1 MDYKLPSIFDCTI
14 AIIGLGYVGLPLAL
28 EFSNKKFCIKT
39 NKKINRKVIGFDIN
53 EKRIGELLNGYD
65 RTNEVTKELLNDIE
79 NIVFTND
86 KSLLNEADI
95 FIVTVPTPINES
107 KIPDLNPLK
116 GASKTVGEA
125 LKLRV
130 LNQNSS
136 TLKSCPIVIYEST
149 VFPGAT
155 EEVCVPIIEKE
166 SELIFNNSNREECFY
181 CGYSPERINPGDRNR
196 KLKDIVKVTS
206 GSNAEVA
213 EFINN
218 LYGSIIDAGTFP
230 AASIKVAEAA
240 KVIENTQRD
249 LNIALINELSIIC
262 HKVGIDTL
270 DVLNAAGTKWNF
282 LNFTPGLVG
291 GHCIGVDPYYLTFKS
306 EQLGYSPQIVL
317 AGRRL
322 NDSIS
327 SWIIQ
332 RLIKRM
338 ANDGLKIK
346 DSRLLLLGLSFK
358 ENCPDLRN
366 TKVIDLI
373 KELNNYGINPTIV
386 DPWVDEEEA
395 ELSYGI
401 KVIKDIPNEEFE
413 VIILAVAHNQFNK
426 YKTSHW
432 RKILKEK
439 HIIFDLKGII
449 PRELNPMRF

>member
-1 MDYKLPSIFDCTI
+1 MHCKLPSRLDCTI
-14 AIIGLGYVGLPLAL
+14 AVIGLGYVGLPLAL

-39 NKKINRKVIGFDIN
+39 KKKLNRKVIGFDIN
-53 EKRIGELLNGYD
+53 EKRIEELLKGYD
-65 RTNEVTKELLNDIE
+65 RTNEVSKNYLDNIDNLIFTK
-79 NIVFTND
+79 D
-86 KSLLNEADI
+86 KSLLIEADI
-95 FIVTVPTPINES
+95 FIITVPTPIDNA
-107 KIPDLNPLK
+107 KIPNLNPLK
-116 GASKTVGEA
+116 GASKMVGEA
-125 LKLRV
+125 LKFR
-130 LNQNSS
+130 SS
-136 TLKSCPIVIYEST
+136 NKLSKNLKSSPIVIFEST

-166 SELIFNNSNREECFY
+166 SKLIFNNANGEECFY
-181 CGYSPERINPGDRNR
+181 CGYSPERINPGDSNR
-196 KLKDIVKVTS
+196 KLKDIIKVTS
-206 GSNAEVA
+206 GSNEEVA
-213 EFINN
+213 EFIDY
-218 LYGSIIDAGTFP
+218 LYGSIIEAGTYP
-230 AASIKVAEAA
+230 AANIKVAETA

-282 LNFTPGLVG
+282 LKFTPGLVG

-338 ANDGLKIK
+338 ANEELKIK
-346 DSRLLLLGLSFK
+346 DSKLLLLGITFK

-386 DPWVDEEEA
+386 DPWVDAEEA
-395 ELSYGI
+395 KLAYGI

-413 VIILAVAHNQFNK
+413 VVVLAVAHHQFNHFETQ
-426 YKTSHW
+426 YWET
-432 RKILKEK
+432 ILKK
-439 HIIFDLKGII
+439 KYIIFDLKGIV

>member
-1 MDYKLPSIFDCTI
+1 MQYELPSIFDCTI
-14 AIIGLGYVGLPLAL
+14 AVIGLGYVGLPLAL
-28 EFSNKKFCIKT
+28 EFSNKEFCIKT
-39 NKKINRKVIGFDIN
+39 NKKLNRKVIGFDIN
-53 EKRIGELLNGYD
+53 DKRISELINCHD
-65 RTNEVTKELLNDIE
+65 RTNEVTKKSLKNNK

-86 KSLLNEADI
+86 KSFLKEADI
-95 FIVTVPTPINES
+95 FIVTVPTPINDS

-116 GASKTVGEA
+116 GASKTVGEV
-125 LKLRV
+125 LKSRA
-130 LNQNSS
+130 LNQSS
-136 TLKSCPIVIYEST
+136 SSSKTCPIVIYEST

-155 EEVCVPIIEKE
+155 EEICVPIIEKE
-166 SELIFNNSNREECFY
+166 SELTFNNLNREKCFY
-181 CGYSPERINPGDRNR
+181 CGYSPERINPGDSNR
-196 KLKDIVKVTS
+196 KLKDIIKVTS
-206 GSNAEVA
+206 GSTKEVA
-213 EFINN
+213 EFIDY
-218 LYGSIIDAGTFP
+218 LYGSIIEAGTYP

-262 HKVGIDTL
+262 HKVGIDTF
-270 DVLNAAGTKWNF
+270 DVLKAAGTKWNF
-282 LNFTPGLVG
+282 LSFAPGLVG

-338 ANDGLKIK
+338 ANEGFKIK
-346 DSRLLLLGLSFK
+346 DTKLLLLGITFK

-386 DPWVDEEEA
+386 DPWVDAEEA
-395 ELSYGI
+395 KATYNINVL
-401 KVIKDIPNEEFE
+401 KDIPCEEFE
-413 VIILAVAHNQFNK
+413 VILLAVAHNQFNHL
-426 YKTSHW
+426 KTSYW
-432 RKILKEK
+432 KKILKDK
-439 HIIFDLKGII
+439 NIIFDLKGVL
-449 PRELNPMRF
+449 PRDLNPMRF